1 MVKDSG
7 DVISSSHKIGDAN
20 RLKLARTRGPPRVAQ
35 RAQSLELSE
44 NQVSKTKCPV
54 ASGTGARLSESQW
67 DARRAVREIKVA
79 LLNDLERKT
88 RKGGMIITH
97 KSRQTA

>member
-1 MVKDSG
+1 M
-7 DVISSSHKIGDAN
+7 
-20 RLKLARTRGPPRVAQ
+20 
-35 RAQSLELSE
+35 
-44 NQVSKTKCPV
+44 
-54 ASGTGARLSESQW
+54 SESQW

-97 KSRQTA
+97 TKVARQTITNF